1 MDNPS
6 IDDLSRK
13 LCNRWGADVQRVV
26 HELNELIAKAL
37 GADPPDLL
45 GYAFVAEAVSKV
57 MIHSCDLARRLQ
69 AVEQGRG
76 DHIPGPHMM
85 Q

>member
-6 IDDLSRK
+6 IDDLSK
-13 LCNRWGADVQRVV
+13 QLCNKWGTDVQRVV
-26 HELNELIAKAL
+26 HQLSELIARTL

-45 GYAFVAEAVSKV
+45 GYAFVAQAVGQV

-69 AVEQGRG
+69 AIEQGRG
-76 DHIPGPHMM
+76 DHIPGPYMM